1 MNLKKEH
8 VRLLTNLQQ
17 LQKLFSVK
25 KLAEVIGISERTWS
39 NRMKEPWKLFSFD
52 DFALIAS
59 YCKVDF
65 ETLVSGTLTMR

>member
-8 VRLLTNLQQ
+8 TRLLSNLQQ
-17 LQKLFSVK
+17 LQKLYGVK
-25 KLAEVIGISERTWS
+25 ELARALEITDRTWS